1 MKKLYSPGQARK
13 LSNKEARAAYSE
25 LRSIANKRIQR
36 LNKLGFTDYR
46 SEFPTIKQITETSYF
61 TIESALADVSAFL
74 RSNRTTVKGVKKFY
88 KDFKQTMTEMGYGDT
103 FKNDVDIY
111 RFGIYMDYLRDF
123 WSDKLFD
130 SGDALDVYQEGQRL
144 NIPLEQLLYNYDI
157 WVQNLDKMETL
168 RRSPGGK
175 AFSQQRIDKLR
186 KKWS

>member
-1 MKKLYSPGQARK
+1 MRKLYSPGQARK

-74 RSNRTTVKGVKKFY
+74 RSDRTTVRGVKKFY
-88 KDFKQTMTEMGYGDT
+88 KEFRQTMTEMGYGNAVKTDR
-103 FKNDVDIY
+103 DIY
-111 RFGIYMDYLRDF
+111 KLGIYMDYLREY
-123 WSDKLFD
+123 WSDALFD
-130 SGDALDVYQEGQRL
+130 SGDALDVFQEGQRL
-144 NIPLEQLLYNYDI
+144 NIPLEKLLYNYDL
-157 WVQNLDKMETL
+157 WVQNIDKMEKL

-175 AFSQQRIDKLR
+175 AFSQNRINSLI